1 MRPIMGCDMDAGGH
15 REAFS
20 PLPRTAGWLGINSAC
35 RYLDCSRAHL
45 YAEINA
51 GKIPTR
57 RLGSRIRIR
66 IGDLDAYLQRE
77 PAP

>member
-1 MRPIMGCDMDAGGH
+1 M
-15 REAFS
+15 
-20 PLPRTAGWLGINSAC
+20 AGWLGINSAC

-45 YAEINA
+45 YAEIKA

-66 IGDLDAYLQRE
+66 IADLDAYLQRE

>member
-1 MRPIMGCDMDAGGH
+1 MVMGGH
-15 REAFS
+15 AEAFKDS
-20 PLPRTAGWLGINSAC
+20 PRTTGWLGVNSAC

-45 YAEINA
+45 YAEIKA

-66 IGDLDAYLQRE
+66 IADLDAYLERGS
-77 PAP
+77 P

>member
-1 MRPIMGCDMDAGGH
+1 MDAGGH

-20 PLPRTAGWLGINSAC
+20 IHSRTVGWLGVNSAC

-45 YAEINA
+45 YAEIKA

-66 IGDLDAYLQRE
+66 IADLDTYLERGS
-77 PAP
+77 P